1 MLQKLNIISPIF
13 NEEKNIDNFFN
24 GLKIEKDKLS
34 RNYDINFIFVDDG
47 STDKSKQILK
57 NLEKDND
64 FVKVVFF
71 TKNFGHQNA
80 VLAGLKEFESDMY
93 LVLDADLQHDTTLI
107 PQMLENMKK
116 FNCEI
121 VHMKR
126 KYSNYEGVIKRLFS
140 RIFYS
145 IFNKLAEVQIPK
157 GAPDFFLIKRCVR
170 DEILKT
176 KISYNFIRGFLH
188 WSGFSK
194 VLIEFDQI
202 KRKSGKSK
210 FTFIKQLEF
219 ALAGIYYYS
228 NKLPVYFFVMSA
240 VVLFFSFIYLLFIL
254 IGHFFF
260 GNIDSEFP
268 VTLVSIL
275 IFGSISI
282 LFNSVILFIL
292 FKIFSFSSQ
301 KPNYIKENKK
311 EDE

>member
-1 MLQKLNIISPIF
+1 
-13 NEEKNIDNFFN
+13 
-24 GLKIEKDKLS
+24 
-34 RNYDINFIFVDDG
+34 
-47 STDKSKQILK
+47 
-57 NLEKDND
+57 
-64 FVKVVFF
+64 
-71 TKNFGHQNA
+71 
-80 VLAGLKEFESDMY
+80 
-93 LVLDADLQHDTTLI
+93 
-107 PQMLENMKK
+107 MKK